1 MGERRDPLLT
11 PAFLEL
17 CLFNFAASAAVF
29 ALLPVAPFHI
39 RDLGGP
45 PEAAGF
51 FLGGLT
57 FASAATAPWT
67 GAVGDALGQGRV
79 LTASAAGIAL
89 LFGLYALLP
98 TWELFV
104 AGALLQG
111 LLWSAVLTSS
121 GAYAMRLIPPE
132 RRAEGIAVHGMATL
146 LAISVAPTAGFAL
159 YALGWRA
166 LALTLAGVN
175 LAIAVLAV
183 RFARAEP
190 PARRD
195 LLAAV
200 RGHGVAWPVLRFA
213 LGIFL
218 VAFGYGG
225 LTSFVALFCEARA
238 IAPKGIYFVAFA
250 GTMLAL
256 RPFVGRLVDRVG
268 PFRTFA
274 PSLVLVALALLV
286 LPFATQREGIVAG
299 AMLYGAGFATVGPAF
314 TSYVIT
320 RVPAERRG
328 AAFGANIAAFDSGIG
343 SGSIAFGPL
352 VTHLGYRWTFWIAA
366 ALTLAAWPYFKLAR
380 ARFERA
386 TAD

>member
-1 MGERRDPLLT
+1 MSGPRDPLLT

-39 RDLGGP
+39 RELGGP
-45 PEAAGF
+45 PEAAGL

-79 LTASAAGIAL
+79 LAASAAGIAL
-89 LFGLYALLP
+89 LFALYALLP
-98 TWELFV
+98 TWPLFV
-104 AGALLQG
+104 GGALLQG

-121 GAYAMRLIPPE
+121 GAYAVRLIPVH
-132 RRAEGIAVHGMATL
+132 RRAEGIAIHGMATI
-146 LAISVAPTAGFAL
+146 LAISLAPSLGFVLFAF
-159 YALGWRA
+159 GWRW
-166 LALTLAGVN
+166 LAATLGAVN
-175 LAIAVLAV
+175 LAIALLAL
-183 RFARAEP
+183 RFARSEAP
-190 PARRD
+190 SRRS
-195 LLAAV
+195 LATAF
-200 RGHGVAWPVLRFA
+200 RGHGIAWPVLRFA

-225 LTSFVALFCEARA
+225 LTSFIALFCEARG
-238 IAPKGIYFVAFA
+238 IAPKGIYFIAFA
-250 GTMLAL
+250 GTMLGL

-274 PSLVLVALALLV
+274 PSLVLVALALVL
-286 LPFATQREGIVAG
+286 LPFATSRGGIVAG
-299 AMLYGAGFATVGPAF
+299 AMLYGLGFATVGPAF
-314 TSYVIT
+314 TTYVIS

-352 VTHLGYRWTFWIAA
+352 VAHLGYSWTFWIAA
-366 ALTLAAWPYFKLAR
+366 AFTLAAWPYLALAR
-380 ARFERA
+380 APFERA
-386 TAD
+386 TAE